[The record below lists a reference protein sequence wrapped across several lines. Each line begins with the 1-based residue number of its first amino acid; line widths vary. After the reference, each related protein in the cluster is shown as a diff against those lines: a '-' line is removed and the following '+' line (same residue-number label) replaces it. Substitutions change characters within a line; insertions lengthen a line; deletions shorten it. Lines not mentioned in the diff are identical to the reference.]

1 MTLNAVQQ
9 KHEELY
15 KMLLELHNKDDNF
28 TFWLIQWKGKEKGEP
43 PYRFN
48 QGKSGYTNV
57 GIVSFGSQSMH
68 QLVGF
73 IFNKD
78 YTECKLYIP
87 ERKDNADI
95 KNFIAKYKQKTNK
108 DVNIDIVTTFFNY
121 LKDCINKMESFSKQP
136 LLGSDLGNWINKKY
150 NEFFSSVDT
159 FDNQHQTV
167 FKNFLKIDDKTFNS
181 KKNNSVKNFDEYLGK
196 KTQEPSKIPLG
207 DTLESKIHENIIPLN
222 QILYGPPGTGK
233 TYHTV
238 EKAIDILEPDG
249 NYSSWDDKKK
259 SFDALKKQGQIV
271 FTTFHQSMSYEDFVE
286 GIKPRT
292 DNTNQVTYSV
302 EPGIFKKL
310 CKEAEDHQEK
320 KKYVLIIDEINRGN
334 VSQIFGELITLLEED
349 KRIGKDF
356 ELKVR
361 LPYSPNEDFG
371 VPSNLYII
379 GTMNTA
385 DRSVEALDTA
395 LRRRFSFVEMMPNPS
410 KLSTTSDGIEL
421 QKVLETINKRIEV
434 LKDREHQIGHSYFMR
449 CQNLSD
455 VKHVFKNNIIPLL
468 QEYFYG
474 DYEKIR
480 LVLGSDFVRENEPV
494 TFAGG
499 ILSDSGQVQYRLLN
513 DEEWNDD
520 KNIKAALNK
529 LLNNSTDVTRNE
541 PQTESAPEIS

>member
-159 FDNQHQTV
+159 FDNQHQTE

-259 SFDALKKQGQIV
+259 RFDALKKQGQIV

-286 GIKPRT
+286 GIKPIT
-292 DNTNQVTYSV
+292 DSKTEQVMYSV
-302 EPGIFKKL
+302 EPGIFKQL
-310 CKEAEDHQEK
+310 CGKAKDDIDHN
-320 KKYVLIIDEINRGN
+320 YVLIIDEINRGN

-349 KRIGKDF
+349 KRIGESF
-356 ELKVR
+356 ELEVR
-361 LPYSPNEDFG
+361 LPYSPEPFG

-410 KLSTTSDGIEL
+410 LLSNNVDGINL
-421 QKVLETINKRIEV
+421 QEVLKTINKRIEV
-434 LKDREHQIGHSYFMR
+434 LKDREHQIGHSYFMK
-449 CQNLSD
+449 CQDIND
-455 VKHVFKNNIIPLL
+455 VKYVFKNKIVPLL

-474 DYEKIR
+474 NYENIR
-480 LVLGSDFVRENEPV
+480 LVLGNKFVEPNKPVTLADGTPSDTEQSKFRLLSDLEWGSLDIVQAINSMMRNGTAGETENEP
-494 TFAGG
+494 
-499 ILSDSGQVQYRLLN
+499 
-513 DEEWNDD
+513 E
-520 KNIKAALNK
+520 K
-529 LLNNSTDVTRNE
+529 
-541 PQTESAPEIS
+541 EITIEMQE